1 MSVESGA
8 HDALIVAHSATG
20 KRGRRGRRPLRMD
33 RSTAPPG
40 ETIIIIP
47 VQQDGG
53 SLMTDEEKIDAAA
66 EEILIRFL
74 PALEELAK

>member
-1 MSVESGA
+1 
-8 HDALIVAHSATG
+8 
-20 KRGRRGRRPLRMD
+20 MD
-33 RSTAPPG
+33 RPTAPPG